1 MTATEHQQPDW
12 VKEAWKQTVNKVKRT
27 SSRIGDGFPHAS
39 VDGVYKLE
47 PASWWTA
54 GFWPGLLW
62 LVYRDTKDE
71 ALKQLAESCERQLDQ
86 VVTDYYKL
94 DHDIGFMW
102 TLTSL
107 ARYKL
112 LGAEDSKRRA
122 LFAANLLAARF
133 NVQGNYI
140 RAWNPWRE
148 GEQNAGWAIIDC
160 MMNLPLLHWASVVT
174 GDPRYKHVAVRHANM
189 ALEHFIR
196 PDGSVNHIV
205 IFDPETGEKLEVKG
219 GQGYAPDSGWSRG
232 TAWAIYGMS
241 LSYQYTADENYLN
254 AAKRAAHFFL
264 ANLPEDHVPHWDF
277 RLPEG
282 VPAYRDTSAGACAAC
297 GLLLLSDQVSGQESA
312 LYRKAGERILH
323 SLYVNYGAW
332 DSETEEGL
340 IVQGTSHFPE
350 GKNVNVPLIYGD
362 YYFAEGVARLAGH
375 RDLFW

>member
-12 VKEAWKQTVNKVKRT
+12 VKEAWNQTVNKVKRT

-122 LFAANLLAARF
+122 LLAANLLAARF

-160 MMNLPLLHWASVVT
+160 MMNLPLLHWAAAVT
-174 GDPRYKHVAVRHANM
+174 GDPAISMWRYVTPIWRSS
-189 ALEHFIR
+189 I
-196 PDGSVNHIV
+196 S
-205 IFDPETGEKLEVKG
+205 
-219 GQGYAPDSGWSRG
+219 
-232 TAWAIYGMS
+232 
-241 LSYQYTADENYLN
+241 
-254 AAKRAAHFFL
+254 
-264 ANLPEDHVPHWDF
+264 
-277 RLPEG
+277 
-282 VPAYRDTSAGACAAC
+282 
-297 GLLLLSDQVSGQESA
+297 
-312 LYRKAGERILH
+312 
-323 SLYVNYGAW
+323 
-332 DSETEEGL
+332 
-340 IVQGTSHFPE
+340 
-350 GKNVNVPLIYGD
+350 
-362 YYFAEGVARLAGH
+362 FARMD
-375 RDLFW
+375 R